1 MPVFIPKYLQA
12 KVVIEIVGIV
22 VKKIKIGIL

>member
-12 KVVIEIVGIV
+12 KVVIKIVGNV
-22 VKKIKIGIL
+22 EKKIKIGTL